1 MRGHDRASIFFASMM
16 DCRVKPG
23 NEKFARKQIGSLN
36 LGTWRRVGRSACQR
50 NLEGTQM
57 KAAVY
62 TRYGSPEVVEVKEIE
77 KPAIKDDEVLIR
89 IRATTVSSGDW
100 RVRSLDLP
108 FGFGLLARPIL
119 GFFGPRQPI
128 LGSELAGDIEA
139 VGKDVTKFK
148 VGDAVIAFPGASLG
162 CHAEYRA
169 MPEGGSIAL
178 KPASLSYEEAAALS
192 FGGTTALD
200 FLKTKGNV
208 QRGEKVLIIGASG
221 TVGSAAVQLAKHF
234 GAEVTG
240 VCSTANLELVTS
252 IGADK
257 VIDYTKEDF
266 TKNGETYDIIL
277 VAAGTMSFSR
287 CKDSLNDNGRLL
299 MVVAGLPEMARI
311 PWVALTSSKKV
322 FAGPAAESAQDLLVI
337 KELAEAGMFQPM
349 IDRHYP
355 LEQIVEAHAY
365 VDTGHKKGSVV
376 IIVGHHD

>member
-1 MRGHDRASIFFASMM
+1 
-16 DCRVKPG
+16 
-23 NEKFARKQIGSLN
+23 
-36 LGTWRRVGRSACQR
+36 
-50 NLEGTQM
+50 M

-62 TRYGSPEVVEVKEIE
+62 ARYGSPDVVEVKEVE
-77 KPAIKDDEVLIR
+77 KPTIKDDEVLIR

-100 RVRSLDLP
+100 RVRSLNMP
-108 FGFGLLARPIL
+108 VGFGLLARPIL

-148 VGDAVIAFPGASLG
+148 IGDAVFAFPGASLG

-169 MPEGGSIAL
+169 MPEDRPIAL
-178 KPASLSYEEAAALS
+178 KPANLSYQEAAALS

-200 FLKTKGNV
+200 FLKTKGNI
-208 QRGEKVLIIGASG
+208 QRGEKVLVIGASG

-240 VCSTANLELVTS
+240 VCSTANLGLVTS

-257 VIDYTKEDF
+257 AIDYTKEDF

-277 VAAGTMSFSR
+277 VAAGTTSFSR
-287 CKDSLNDNGRLL
+287 CKGSLNENGRLL
-299 MVVAGLPEMARI
+299 MIVAGLPEMAQI
-311 PWVALTSSKKV
+311 PWAALTSSKKV
-322 FAGPAAESAQDLLVI
+322 IAGPAAESAQDLLVI
-337 KELAEAGMFQPM
+337 KGLAEAGAFKPV
-349 IDRHYP
+349 IDRRYS
-355 LEQIVEAHAY
+355 LERIVEAHAY

-376 IIVGHHD
+376 ITVEHHD

>member
-1 MRGHDRASIFFASMM
+1 
-16 DCRVKPG
+16 
-23 NEKFARKQIGSLN
+23 
-36 LGTWRRVGRSACQR
+36 
-50 NLEGTQM
+50 M

-62 TRYGSPEVVEVKEIE
+62 ERYGPPNVVEVKEVE
-77 KPAIKDDEVLIR
+77 KSAIKDDEVLIR

-100 RVRSLDLP
+100 RVRSLDMPL
-108 FGFGLLARPIL
+108 GFGLLARPIL

-128 LGSELAGDIEA
+128 LGAELAGDIEA

-148 VGDAVIAFPGASLG
+148 VGDAVFAFPGASLG

-169 MPEGGSIAL
+169 MPEGGAIAL

-200 FLKTKGNV
+200 FLKTKGNI
-208 QRGEKVLIIGASG
+208 QRGEKVLVIGASG

-240 VCSTANLELVTS
+240 VCSTANLGLVTS

-266 TKNGETYDIIL
+266 VKNGKTYDIIFD
-277 VAAGTMSFSR
+277 AAGTTSFSH
-287 CKDSLNDNGRLL
+287 CKGSLNENGRLL
-299 MVVAGLPEMARI
+299 MVLAGLPAMAQI
-311 PWVALTSSKKV
+311 PWAALTSNKKV
-322 FAGPAAESAQDLLVI
+322 FAGPAAESVQDFFVI
-337 KELAEAGMFQPM
+337 KELAEAGAFKPV
-349 IDRHYP
+349 IDRYYP

-376 IIVGHHD
+376 ITVERHD

>member
-1 MRGHDRASIFFASMM
+1 
-16 DCRVKPG
+16 
-23 NEKFARKQIGSLN
+23 
-36 LGTWRRVGRSACQR
+36 
-50 NLEGTQM
+50 M

-62 TRYGSPEVVEVKEIE
+62 ERYGPPDVVEIKEVE
-77 KPAIKDDEVLIR
+77 KPTIKDDEVLIR

-100 RVRSLDLP
+100 RVRSLDVP
-108 FGFGLLARPIL
+108 FGFGLLARPIF

-128 LGSELAGDIEA
+128 LGGELAGDIEA

-148 VGDAVIAFPGASLG
+148 TGDAVFAFPGAGFG

-169 MPEGGSIAL
+169 MPEDGSIAL
-178 KPASLSYEEAAALS
+178 KPAGLSYEEAAALS

-200 FLKTKGNV
+200 YLKTKGNIR
-208 QRGEKVLIIGASG
+208 RGEKALVVGASG

-240 VCSTANLELVTS
+240 VCSTTNLELVTS

-277 VAAGTMSFSR
+277 VAAGATSFSR
-287 CKDSLNDNGRLL
+287 CKGSLNENGRLL
-299 MVVAGLPEMARI
+299 MVLCGLPDMAQI
-311 PWVALTSSKKV
+311 PWAALTSSKRV

-337 KELAEAGMFQPM
+337 KELAEAGAFKPV

-355 LEQIVEAHAY
+355 LQQIVEAHAY
-365 VDTGHKKGSVV
+365 VDAGHKKGSVV
-376 IIVGHHD
+376 ITVQ